1 MEFNTNAKNKEAFVQ
16 AVQERV
22 GQLAAELYERM
33 AQASRTLGEMEE
45 AVTQAMWQVGREL
58 LQTLCEQEVPRYPEG
73 QIRCECGETAEYV
86 RMRTGQM
93 KTQLGV
99 LRLRRPYYLCE
110 SCGQGCYP
118 MDEAL
123 GFCAGSISAGLEE
136 LLAYVGSQLAF
147 EEAAGLLEQLRG
159 LSVSS
164 GRIRRATEELG
175 KRVQAEEA
183 HAVEEAWEQGET
195 PPVTAPLPPSQP
207 FYISMDGVSVLI
219 RKQGGREQ
227 KLGAV
232 YTTRAKPARQRPDEL
247 EIRAEE
253 MSFYTEM
260 ADAETFG
267 RGLWLEAQRR
277 GLAQAEQVVVIGDG
291 AHWIWR
297 LADEHFPGAIQIL
310 DWYHASSYIWKAAQA
325 IYGPESDLGKR
336 WARQRLDQLWEGKLD
351 PLRKEL
357 QKYATHQAVQ
367 EAMAYYQN
375 NRTRM
380 DYPRYRQMGLQI
392 GSGVIES
399 GCKHVIAHRLRQAG
413 MRWTEEGAQAVAKL
427 RARLKSG
434 RWQETAALIPPPKRS
449 YHRSAA

>member
-1 MEFNTNAKNKEAFVQ
+1 M
-16 AVQERV
+16 
-22 GQLAAELYERM
+22 
-33 AQASRTLGEMEE
+33 
-45 AVTQAMWQVGREL
+45 
-58 LQTLCEQEVPRYPEG
+58 
-73 QIRCECGETAEYV
+73 
-86 RMRTGQM
+86 
-93 KTQLGV
+93 
-99 LRLRRPYYLCE
+99 
-110 SCGQGCYP
+110 
-118 MDEAL
+118 
-123 GFCAGSISAGLEE
+123 
-136 LLAYVGSQLAF
+136 LAYVGSQLAF

-183 HAVEEAWEQGET
+183 HAVEEAWEQGQ
-195 PPVTAPLPPSQP
+195 PSPATAPLPPSQP

-297 LADEHFPGAIQIL
+297 LADEHFANPASIHDSATSASPSMSRIL
-310 DWYHASSYIWKAAQA
+310 I
-325 IYGPESDLGKR
+325 
-336 WARQRLDQLWEGKLD
+336 
-351 PLRKEL
+351 
-357 QKYATHQAVQ
+357 
-367 EAMAYYQN
+367 
-375 NRTRM
+375 
-380 DYPRYRQMGLQI
+380 
-392 GSGVIES
+392 
-399 GCKHVIAHRLRQAG
+399 RLRPISISP
-413 MRWTEEGAQAVAKL
+413 WDLSSLSTWVAVS
-427 RARLKSG
+427 R
-434 RWQETAALIPPPKRS
+434 
-449 YHRSAA
+449 